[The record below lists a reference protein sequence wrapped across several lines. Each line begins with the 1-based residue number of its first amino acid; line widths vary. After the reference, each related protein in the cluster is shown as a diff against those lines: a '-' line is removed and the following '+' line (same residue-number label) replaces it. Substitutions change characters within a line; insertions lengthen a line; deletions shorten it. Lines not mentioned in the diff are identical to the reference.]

1 MFSLQETSVRYL
13 PLRFHCFPAVQNE
26 ETQHLKG
33 YFCPTENRT
42 SISFGNCVEEP
53 NQELEDVKIYAR
65 ICPKGEFQHD
75 QLLLYVLPTMV
86 AMVVSLVFSFALAKI
101 SSKSPARV
109 SN

>member
-53 NQELEDVKIYAR
+53 NQEPEDVKIYAR

-101 SSKSPARV
+101 SSKSPAKV